1 MALWASAGLAAPL
14 CLFFLQPAEGLGWGV
29 SQHFWQK
36 AGRAPPKLPFYSWEL
51 APPTIDEDTVVPPQ
65 AEGKVP
71 REIPQVPIPG
81 PVGA

>member
-14 CLFFLQPAEGLGWGV
+14 CLSFLQPREGLDWGV
-29 SQHFWQK
+29 SQQFWQK
-36 AGRAPPKLPFYSWEL
+36 AGRAPPQLPFYSWEP
-51 APPTIDEDTVVPPQ
+51 APSTTNEDTVVPPQ

-71 REIPQVPIPG
+71 REIPQILIPE